1 MRGILCVVHDVGMH
15 EMIHV
20 TKIYWSKNKFS
31 YWWDGWSWIPLYP
44 LEPSLTEK
52 SQQTQNVISTWILGG
67 NVVVGGI
74 LVAPCNF
81 HVETTWVLVDLY
93 HLVHLPQLFMW
104 NPRESFNLISTWK
117 LDMVFHVDSTWIPRE
132 CFSITY
138 KWKFEC
144 SLPLKLH
151 VESTWVFPQDFNM
164 ELYLEFTWVLPRNI
178 HVETNCV
185 LPHWFHVESTWVF
198 PHDIHIEAKCGNQV
212 VQSTRYP
219 RGSWVWSSTR
229 NPHGIHV
236 GAYTNNLNPNPE
248 LVLVSNVS

>member
-1 MRGILCVVHDVGMH
+1 MPQG
-15 EMIHV
+15 
-20 TKIYWSKNKFS
+20 
-31 YWWDGWSWIPLYP
+31 
-44 LEPSLTEK
+44 EK
-52 SQQTQNVISTWILGG
+52 YSHLKSVFAQQTQNVISTWILGG

-117 LDMVFHVDSTWIPRE
+117 LDMVFHVDSTWIPGE

-164 ELYLEFTWVLPRNI
+164 ETSF
-178 HVETNCV
+178 
-185 LPHWFHVESTWVF
+185 
-198 PHDIHIEAKCGNQV
+198 
-212 VQSTRYP
+212 
-219 RGSWVWSSTR
+219 
-229 NPHGIHV
+229 GIHV
-236 GAYTNNLNPNPE
+236 DTSTQPPRGNCSCSSPLISRGINVGASAWYPHW
-248 LVLVSNVS
+248 S